1 MKIRYRV
8 FKDFSKQ
15 ELKQLR
21 VLAIDVKP
29 GFDAFLVDADHAK
42 LAEIKNIIAEEWESS
57 ISLETEF
64 SEKDRCGS
72 SFLHVYPAKLV
83 GYPQP
88 ESAGYEFP
96 YDLYPYFK
104 DVFEIENTDPE
115 FGILK
120 GRQIGSYKLKKEPN
134 WGSSSIGSAFWIQ
147 DSIFVKPQVYKAI
160 FEPLGIKSLPVLEYK
175 SHSVLKSVLQLVPQG
190 IAEADLDI
198 KAHHINK
205 IESVAGWGINKYIL
219 NGVGFYPDFK
229 SAPGDLDFFET
240 KEFFGAGGFTVRAT
254 IISQKLYQLLVK
266 NKVKGLS
273 YEPMTC

>member
-15 ELKQLR
+15 EVQQLKD
-21 VLAIDVKP
+21 LAIDVKQ

-42 LAEIKNIIAEEWESS
+42 LANIKNVIGEEWESS

-72 SFLHVYPAKLV
+72 SFLHVYPAKLF

-96 YDLYPYFK
+96 LDRYPYFK
-104 DVFEIENTDPE
+104 DVFEIENTDPG
-115 FGILK
+115 FGVLK
-120 GRQIGSYKLKKEPN
+120 GRQIGNYKLKKEPS

-147 DSIFVKPQVYKAI
+147 DSIFVRPEVYKAI
-160 FEPLGIKSLPVLEYK
+160 FEPLGIKSLPVLEDK
-175 SHSVLKSVLQLVPQG
+175 SNRILKSVLQLMPQG
-190 IAEADLDI
+190 IAESELDMNT
-198 KAHHINK
+198 HHINE

-219 NGVGFYPDFK
+219 KGAGFYPNFK
-229 SAPGDLDFFET
+229 SSSGDLDFFFT
-240 KEFFGAGGFTVRAT
+240 KEYFGAGSFTVRAT
-254 IISQKLYQLLVK
+254 IISQKYLLLVK

-273 YEPMTC
+273 YEPMNT